1 MRIIRHHH
9 VLLLVILGMVMWYA
23 WPQLSLLQ
31 GQAGGRTVDQLR
43 LAASYSSIGYVLDR
57 EQWTRFP
64 VNPAL
69 QSIRLVSNAT
79 IPADAAVGGT
89 DVEWGYAIQI
99 QFLDRKHRIL
109 RDHVHY
115 YRSKVTWFEDRR
127 FSGPITSSFFIDPK
141 MQPTD
146 GRVSLISL
154 RGLPEVASIR
164 VRIAAMDPGV
174 RDVVLRVYAPER
186 VPEHKLAAA
195 WSRLSPE
202 QRKSLARGNVYD
214 IDLLTEEERKN
225 LVRRRWVGVGPA
237 GVAGQHYRI
246 RKIYTFRDIEGIEL
260 AQPVPPFGLYLSDTR
275 HGVIPIPDGGGHVLL
290 RFEGMDIDD
299 DAAGLLKLRWMDPG
313 GRVFRTFEE
322 KWKGTRHL
330 VEMDL
335 DAGTLEIV
343 SNREGAVRVFVMRH
357 GQQQEIT
364 PSYPY
369 LAIYLTGE
377 ESVRFGVHHVQG
389 QPTVMRFDVRRV
401 WLEGAPDACSGV
413 DYRLLD
419 RSGRELARGTMNAP
433 VSPSAYDIMTG
444 GWSDSRVS
452 DPIRHYLWLPADVA
466 SVAFSSVCPL
476 GVNGYDRPHG
486 FVWTTHVPED
496 YDVARTLDL
505 KSRIP
510 GWFSVRPVNLKSLLL
525 RNRTPLIQ
533 VQIHPRAEEEVRAL
547 MAGQYHW
554 QDYHPEG
561 RHHARWLLVPR
572 ESPLPPRKQSLPGF
586 YLRLEQG
593 REIEVVLDSE
603 TGVMRPNLIFIRTT
617 ARAGRISLR
626 VDGRS
631 YAHLDVAGLVGEI
644 RLPPL
649 KAGRHRLLLQADQTT
664 TCYISHANAM
674 EHVYI
679 KRLVYPVGKTPLSFV
694 IEKSAAEK
702 DKVLS
707 ARLFMPAGRLLPAR
721 VHVSIAGAK
730 RPFYRRLDGW
740 TFVER
745 VFVVAPPEQI
755 ERAPVLGKAGMY
767 MDMGQSF
774 FIPLRAD
781 LPPGRYVIS
790 LDLEQGAQGFVALTN
805 VLPGVYE
812 ERQMVEEA
820 AIENAVDY

>member
-9 VLLLVILGMVMWYA
+9 VLLLIILGVVLWYA
-23 WPQLSLLQ
+23 WPQLNLLQ
-31 GQAGGRTVDQLR
+31 KDMGGRPVNQLR

-64 VNPAL
+64 VNTAL

-79 IPADAAVGGT
+79 IPSDAAVGGA

-99 QFLDRKHRIL
+99 QFLDRKRRIL

-115 YRSKVTWFEDRR
+115 YRSKVTWFEDQR

-141 MQPTD
+141 IQPTD

-154 RGLPEVASIR
+154 RGVPAATSIR

-186 VPEHKLAAA
+186 VPEHKLATA
-195 WSRLSPE
+195 WSHLSLE

-225 LVRRRWVGVGPA
+225 LVRQRWVGVGPV

-246 RKIYTFRDIEGIEL
+246 RKIYTFRNIEGVEL
-260 AQPVPPFGLYLSDTR
+260 AQPVPPFGLYVSETR
-275 HGVIPIPDGGGHVLL
+275 HGVIPIPDGGGHVLM
-290 RFEGMDIDD
+290 RFERVNIEDQSSGF
-299 DAAGLLKLRWMDPG
+299 LKLRWMDPG
-313 GRVFRTFEE
+313 GRVTRTFEE
-322 KWKGTRHL
+322 KWRGPRHL

-335 DAGTLEIV
+335 DAGTLEII
-343 SNREGAVRVFVMRH
+343 SNHEGAVRAFVERQ

-377 ESVRFGVHHVQG
+377 EPVQFGVHHVLN
-389 QPTVMRFDVRRV
+389 QPTVMRFDIRRV
-401 WLEGAPDACSGV
+401 WLEGTPDACSGV

-419 RSGRELARGTMNAP
+419 RSGRELAHGTMNAP
-433 VSPSAYDIMTG
+433 ASPSAYDIMTG
-444 GWSDSRVS
+444 GWSDGRVS
-452 DPIRHYLWLPADVA
+452 DPVRHYLWLPADVA

-476 GVNGYDRPHG
+476 GVNGYDRPYG
-486 FVWTTHVPED
+486 FIWTTHVPED
-496 YDVARTLDL
+496 YDVAKTLDL

-554 QDYHPEG
+554 QDYQPEG
-561 RHHARWLLVPR
+561 HHYARWLLVPR
-572 ESPLPPRKQSLPGF
+572 ESPLPPRKRSLPGF
-586 YLRLEQG
+586 YLRLEPDQ
-593 REIEVVLDSE
+593 ETAVLLDSE
-603 TGVMRPNLIFIRTT
+603 TGAMRPNLIFIRNT
-617 ARAGRISLR
+617 ARPGKISLR
-626 VDGRS
+626 VDDRS
-631 YAHLDVAGLVGEI
+631 YARLDVAGLVGEV
-644 RLPPL
+644 RLPML
-649 KAGRHRLLLQADQTT
+649 KAGKHRLLLQTDKAT

-679 KRLVYPVGKTPLSFV
+679 KRLVYPVGKAPLNFV
-694 IEKSAAEK
+694 VEKSATEAE
-702 DKVLS
+702 KVLS
-707 ARLFMPAGRLLPAR
+707 ARLFMPTGRLAPVR
-721 VHVSIAGAK
+721 VHVRITGAK
-730 RPFYRRLDGW
+730 RPFYRRLNGW

-755 ERAPVLGKAGMY
+755 ERAPVLGKAAMY

-781 LPPGRYVIS
+781 LPPGRYTIS
-790 LDLEQGAQGFVALTN
+790 LSLEQDIQGFVALTN
-805 VLPGVYE
+805 VLPGAYE

-820 AIENAVDY
+820 AIENAVEY